1 MRTTIMK
8 HIFLTMALGV
18 IAAAGSSQTFTGMIT
33 DTICGAKHDM
43 KGHSDADCVK
53 LCAKGSA
60 QYALFDGSNVLKL
73 SDQKSPAKFSGKK
86 VKVTGTLDAKNMIIK
101 VVSMEAADTK

>member
-1 MRTTIMK
+1 MK
-8 HIFLTMALGV
+8 HFLIAITLASAL
-18 IAAAGSSQTFTGMIT
+18 AAADATQTFTGVIT
-33 DTICGAKHDM
+33 DTMCGAKHDM

-73 SDQKSPAKFSGKK
+73 NDQKSPAKLAGQK
-86 VKVTGTLDAKNMIIK
+86 VKVTGTLDPKNMIIK

>member
-1 MRTTIMK
+1 MK
-8 HIFLTMALGV
+8 HWLIAITVAGVLSAAETPQIFSGV
-18 IAAAGSSQTFTGMIT
+18 IT
-33 DTICGAKHDM
+33 DTMCGAKHDM

-60 QYALFDGSNVLKL
+60 QFALFDGQNVFRL
-73 SDQKSPAKFSGKK
+73 SDQKNPAKFAGQQ
-86 VKVTGTLDAKNMIIK
+86 VKITGTLDPKSKIIK